1 MAPDTDPPPAPDIP
15 FHDLRAPLD
24 ALAAHDF
31 DGVYVGG
38 DMDGFGER
46 DAEGAEP
53 ADTEEPA
60 EVAEPAEAKQPTEDT
75 AADASEPEEPQ
86 EPFVPLGSEDPVEEP
101 VAPPGMFWG
110 AHTAIAR
117 SLQAPV
123 SIPRVLR
130 KEARSF
136 FDGAMYA
143 YTEGDLPGAR
153 LTFLAVAGIGD
164 PDTAP
169 AAMVFLGVIAY
180 RHRDVPEARMWFS
193 RAAAG
198 ADEHWA
204 RVAAEEL
211 RRLG

>member
-1 MAPDTDPPPAPDIP
+1 
-15 FHDLRAPLD
+15 
-24 ALAAHDF
+24 LAAHDF
-31 DGVYVGG
+31 APANEFDTAHVGVG
-38 DMDGFGER
+38 MD
-46 DAEGAEP
+46 D
-53 ADTEEPA
+53 DLDDLDDLD
-60 EVAEPAEAKQPTEDT
+60 EVAEESESAGAGAGAG
-75 AADASEPEEPQ
+75 AAEEPP
-86 EPFVPLGSEDPVEEP
+86 EPFVPLGSEDPIED
-101 VAPPGMFWG
+101 AGPPAGRPLS
-110 AHTAIAR
+110 AHKAIAR
-117 SLQAPV
+117 SLQAPAA
-123 SIPRVLR
+123 IPRVLR

-164 PDTAP
+164 ADTAP

-180 RHRDVPEARMWFS
+180 RHRDVPEARMWFT

-211 RRLG
+211 RRVG

>member
-1 MAPDTDPPPAPDIP
+1 MSPDTDPEPAPDIQ
-15 FHDLRAPLD
+15 FQQLRGSLD
-24 ALAAHDF
+24 AAAAHDF
-31 DGVYVGG
+31 DAVYVGD
-38 DMDGFGER
+38 DMNDLGEPDDGGEAEETA
-46 DAEGAEP
+46 DAEE
-53 ADTEEPA
+53 
-60 EVAEPAEAKQPTEDT
+60 
-75 AADASEPEEPQ
+75 SQ
-86 EPFVPLGSEDPVEEP
+86 EPFIPLGSEDPPEGVD
-101 VAPPGMFWG
+101 APYSESLGV
-110 AHTAIAR
+110 HTAIAR
-117 SLQAPV
+117 SLHAPP
-123 SIPRVLR
+123 SIPRALR
-130 KEARSF
+130 KEARAF

-180 RHRDVPEARMWFS
+180 RHRDVAEARMWFS

>member
-1 MAPDTDPPPAPDIP
+1 MSPKDGPE
-15 FHDLRAPLD
+15 
-24 ALAAHDF
+24 HDF
-31 DGVYVGG
+31 DDTDVLDG
-38 DMDGFGER
+38 MDGEHDAQDADDIADDIDDAGE
-46 DAEGAEP
+46 
-53 ADTEEPA
+53 ADDPD
-60 EVAEPAEAKQPTEDT
+60 PEAQPFIPLGTEDP
-75 AADASEPEEPQ
+75 PE
-86 EPFVPLGSEDPVEEP
+86 S
-101 VAPPGMFWG
+101 PPGEPTG
-110 AHTAIAR
+110 AHAAIAR
-117 SLQAPV
+117 SLHPPP
-123 SIPRVLR
+123 SIPRVLS
-130 KEARSF
+130 KEARGF

-164 PDTAP
+164 PDTAG

-180 RHRDVPEARMWFS
+180 RNRDMQEARMWFT

>member
-1 MAPDTDPPPAPDIP
+1 MNEAEDSDDI
-15 FHDLRAPLD
+15 DD
-24 ALAAHDF
+24 VD
-31 DGVYVGG
+31 
-38 DMDGFGER
+38 
-46 DAEGAEP
+46 
-53 ADTEEPA
+53 
-60 EVAEPAEAKQPTEDT
+60 
-75 AADASEPEEPQ
+75 
-86 EPFVPLGSEDPVEEP
+86 EPFIPLGSEEAGEAAPADEENR
-101 VAPPGMFWG
+101 G
-110 AHTAIAR
+110 AHAAIAR
-117 SLQAPV
+117 SLHPPP
-123 SIPRVLR
+123 SIPRALG
-130 KEARSF
+130 KEARGF

-164 PDTAP
+164 PETAG

-180 RHRDVPEARMWFS
+180 RNRDMQEARMWFT

>member
-1 MAPDTDPPPAPDIP
+1 MRGRLDTMAATAATPAT
-15 FHDLRAPLD
+15 
-24 ALAAHDF
+24 AAHDF
-31 DGVYVGG
+31 DAVYVGD
-38 DMDGFGER
+38 DMNDLGEP
-46 DAEGAEP
+46 DDEGEAEQT
-53 ADTEEPA
+53 ADPEES
-60 EVAEPAEAKQPTEDT
+60 Q
-75 AADASEPEEPQ
+75 EPEESQDPEESQ
-86 EPFVPLGSEDPVEEP
+86 EPFIPLGSEDPPERVD
-101 VAPPGMFWG
+101 APYSESLGV
-110 AHTAIAR
+110 HTAIAR
-117 SLQAPV
+117 SLHAPP

-130 KEARSF
+130 KEARAF

-180 RHRDVPEARMWFS
+180 RHRDVAEARMWFS

>member
-1 MAPDTDPPPAPDIP
+1 MDPQPVPDIQ
-15 FHDLRAPLD
+15 FQELRGPLD

-31 DGVYVGG
+31 DDGEDVDEAEEAGEVG
-38 DMDGFGER
+38 DSGEV
-46 DAEGAEP
+46 DSADEP
-53 ADTEEPA
+53 
-60 EVAEPAEAKQPTEDT
+60 K
-75 AADASEPEEPQ
+75 EPEEAKDPEEPE
-86 EPFVPLGSEDPVEEP
+86 EPFVPLGSEDPPDSPSGEP
-101 VAPPGMFWG
+101 MG

-117 SLQAPV
+117 SLHPPP

-180 RHRDVPEARMWFS
+180 RHRDVPAARMWFT

-198 ADEHWA
+198 ADDHWA
-204 RVAAEEL
+204 LVAAQEL

>member
-1 MAPDTDPPPAPDIP
+1 MSPDTDPPPAPDIQ

-31 DGVYVGG
+31 DAVYVGD
-38 DMDGFGER
+38 DMDDLGETEEEEAR
-46 DAEGAEP
+46 ETAEADEP
-53 ADTEEPA
+53 ADPEELMELEELP
-60 EVAEPAEAKQPTEDT
+60 
-75 AADASEPEEPQ
+75 EPEEPQ
-86 EPFVPLGSEDPVEEP
+86 EPFVPLGSEDPAEEP
-101 VAPPGMFWG
+101 VAPPDVFWG

-117 SLQAPV
+117 SLQAPA

>member
-1 MAPDTDPPPAPDIP
+1 MSPDTDPPPAPDIQ

-31 DGVYVGG
+31 DAVYVGD
-38 DMDGFGER
+38 DMDDLGER
-46 DAEGAEP
+46 D
-53 ADTEEPA
+53 EE
-60 EVAEPAEAKQPTEDT
+60 E
-75 AADASEPEEPQ
+75 ADASAVAADESTEAAGSEEQQEPQ
-86 EPFVPLGSEDPVEEP
+86 EPFVPLGSEDPVEDP
-101 VAPPGMFWG
+101 QAPTRESRG

-117 SLQAPV
+117 SLQAPA

-198 ADEHWA
+198 VDEHWA
-204 RVAAEEL
+204 RVATEEL